1 MYHII
6 IQEVMVMFRPMVKK
20 VGGKRK
26 GRGFSLR
33 ELQEAGITPA
43 QAKKLGIAVDR
54 RRKSL
59 HMENVEELKRIV
71 AQQAAPKEEKKAEK
85 VVKLEE
91 IKGVGPKKAQQ
102 LAKAGVRTAN
112 DLLKADLKTV
122 SEKSGISVKVLEK
135 LAKEAEKLVKQ
146 G

>member
-1 MYHII
+1 MH
-6 IQEVMVMFRPMVKK
+6 RPVVKK
-20 VGGKRK
+20 PEGERR

-33 ELQEAGITPA
+33 ELQEAGISPS

-59 HMENVEELKRIV
+59 HAKNVEELKRL
-71 AQQAAPKEEKKAEK
+71 AKQKPAPEKKEK

-102 LAKAGVRTAN
+102 LAKAGVKTAN
-112 DLLKADLKTV
+112 DLLKANLKEV
-122 SEKSGISVKVLEK
+122 SEKSGISTKVLEK
-135 LAKEAEKLVKQ
+135 LVREAEKLVKQ
-146 G
+146 D